1 MSVYFLN
8 AEFNYPKTIVDE
20 VVLFVARYV
29 DEVTKDLSVEGPF
42 DVTIYPNYKWTE
54 GVGGVDG
61 HAMSGGVL
69 QIRIDL
75 RDSVLKIKD
84 LLGAPLQAVVYH
96 ECNHIARWQGPGYG
110 WSLLEATVSEGV
122 ATVYEKMKTEPHEMS
137 HADYSNIE
145 ELLQIYRLRNKDED
159 LSYNHNTWFLGF
171 DPKYPKFLGYKV
183 GTYIVEKVL
192 ELNPELSLIQITR
205 LEVDEIIKLSKV
217 EL

>member
-8 AEFNYPKTIVDE
+8 AEFNYPDTVVDE
-20 VVLFVARYV
+20 VVLFVTKYV
-29 DEVTKDLSVEGPF
+29 DEVTKDLSIEKPF
-42 DVTIYPNYKWTE
+42 DITIYPNYKWTE

-84 LLGAPLQAVVYH
+84 LLGTPLQAVVYH

-110 WSLLEATVSEGV
+110 WSLLEATVSEGI
-122 ATVYEKMKTEPHEMS
+122 ATVYEKMKTESHEMS

-145 ELLQIYRLRNKDED
+145 ELLQVYRLRNKED
-159 LSYNHNTWFLGF
+159 DSSYNHNAWFLGF
-171 DPKYPKFLGYKV
+171 DPKYPKFLGYRV
-183 GTYIVEKVL
+183 GTYIVEKAL
-192 ELNPELSLIQITR
+192 ELNPKLSLVQMTR
-205 LEVDEIIKLSKV
+205 LQADEIIKLSKV